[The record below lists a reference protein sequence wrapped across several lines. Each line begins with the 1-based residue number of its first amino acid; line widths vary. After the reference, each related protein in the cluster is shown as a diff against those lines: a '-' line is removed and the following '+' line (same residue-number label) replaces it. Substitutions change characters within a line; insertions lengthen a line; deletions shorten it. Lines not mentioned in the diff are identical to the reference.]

1 MTTHGRALLAAAA
14 AILLLQAGPVSA
26 QTTSGKKVAAS
37 GYGGPLPSGFS
48 IRNSKTT
55 TAHISGPRPHGG
67 PAVTLLGS
75 VVTASPAESF
85 ALNGNLAYV
94 CDNSEISVV
103 DISNSQSPQIVAT
116 AASGLFQNSALTY
129 CGILR
134 GKLSVFSDQ
143 ANTGTGDTPGY
154 SAFDLSNPLQPT
166 LIAATEINKRFFGG
180 PVYMGNLAFVPTEA
194 NTFIV
199 GSWDG
204 SLGDLLAVD
213 LTNFSAPTLLGTLER
228 PQIDPVYG
236 GPTPVTGAT
245 LADTSLIYLGG
256 ATSTGGANNGVGRLQ
271 VVDVSNPTAM
281 QVVTQLAIPGSLLFY
296 APVIQGTVAVGIG
309 NTGGFVG
316 NYNANPGAQGN
327 IVVTVFD
334 VTDRRSP
341 AIVSLNTTSYTVGY
355 GGGAAQIGPSLF
367 AFAGVQDSGGDQVML
382 VVDATNPTAPV
393 LTSYPIPSPFTS
405 MQAVGTT
412 LYATLGSG
420 GFGIYSIPG
429 ISSGPAAVCPV
440 SLDTVLVI
448 DRGANI
454 TSQSF
459 QASQS
464 ALDSFLNSLQ
474 MPPDQAGVVTFTNT
488 AVLDRTLTTNES
500 QITTVLNAM
509 LPAGP
514 SSYIGSGIET
524 AQRELLGPRHNPS
537 ATPVMIVISD
547 GADAGAPSSGATLAA
562 ASAAKAAGI
571 EIISVQYGSSAG
583 TLMQSIASSS
593 ANFYLVGP

>member
-1 MTTHGRALLAAAA
+1 M
-14 AILLLQAGPVSA
+14 
-26 QTTSGKKVAAS
+26 
-37 GYGGPLPSGFS
+37 
-48 IRNSKTT
+48 
-55 TAHISGPRPHGG
+55 
-67 PAVTLLGS
+67 
-75 VVTASPAESF
+75 VTASAAESF
-85 ALNGNLAYV
+85 ALNGTLAYV
-94 CDNSEISVV
+94 CDNNEISVIDV
-103 DISNSQSPQIVAT
+103 SNPQSPQIVAT
-116 AASGLFQNSALTY
+116 AASGLFQNSALTF

-134 GKLSVFSDQ
+134 GELSVFSDQ

-166 LIAATEINKRFFGG
+166 LTAATEINKRFFGG
-180 PVYMGNLAFVPTEA
+180 AVYIGNLAFVPTEA
-194 NTFIV
+194 NTFVV

-204 SLGDLLAVD
+204 SLGDLLAID

-236 GPTPVTGAT
+236 GPTPVNGVTQ
-245 LADTSLIYLGG
+245 ADTSLIYLGG

-316 NYNANPGAQGN
+316 NYNANPGAHGN

-367 AFAGVQDSGGDQVML
+367 AFAGVQDSGGNQVML
-382 VVDATNPTAPV
+382 VVDATNPAAPV
-393 LTSYPIPSPFTS
+393 FTSYPIPSPFTS
-405 MQAVGTT
+405 MLAVGQT
-412 LYATLGSG
+412 LYATLGTG

-440 SLDTVLVI
+440 SIDTVLVI

-459 QASQS
+459 QVTQT
-464 ALDSFLNSLQ
+464 ALNTFLNSLQ

-488 AVLDRTLTTNES
+488 AVLDQTLTTNES
-500 QITTVLNAM
+500 QVTTILNAM

-514 SSYIGSGIET
+514 SSDIGSGIAAAE
-524 AQRELLGPRHNPS
+524 RELLGPRHNPS

-562 ASAAKAAGI
+562 ANAAKAAGI
-571 EIISVQYGSSAG
+571 EIISVQYGSTPG

-593 ANFYLVGP
+593 ATFYLVGP